1 MTLIAAAVC
10 PHPPLLVPEVAGV
23 DPIEVRD
30 HAVSAVSRLCALGPD
45 RIVLVG
51 DDVRDAFYDE
61 TSTGSLAGFGVDLTV
76 PLGGPTSPARGAGAD
91 GADGVGGG
99 CRMLPLS
106 LTIGA
111 WLLHEV
117 GWAGARAA
125 RGVPATTTPQAAAA
139 LGAHLVAAAEADG
152 SRLALLVMGD
162 ASARRTIRAPGSLDP
177 RAAAHDAAVA
187 AALAAVDVDALLALD
202 PELARDLLAPGRAS
216 WQVLAGAVH
225 RATAA
230 ALSAA
235 PAGGAARPAA
245 AAPVDV
251 APAGPAAGWVSR
263 VHYDDAPF
271 GVGYLVVGWERA
283 GGAGGAGSAGQGGRP
298 PAGSAR

>member
-23 DPIEVRD
+23 DPIEARD

-51 DDVRDAFYDE
+51 DDVRDAVYDE

-76 PLGGPTSPARGAGAD
+76 PLGGPASPTPEAAAGGA
-91 GADGVGGG
+91 GGG

-125 RGVPATTTPQAAAA
+125 HGVPATTTPQAAAA

-187 AALAAVDVDALLALD
+187 AALAAVDADALLALD

-230 ALSAA
+230 A
-235 PAGGAARPAA
+235 PAGEAARPAD
-245 AAPVDV
+245 AAPVDA

-283 GGAGGAGSAGQGGRP
+283 GGAGPAGQGGRP
-298 PAGSAR
+298 PAGSVR

>member
-23 DPIEVRD
+23 DPIEARD

-51 DDVRDAFYDE
+51 DDVRDAVYDE
-61 TSTGSLAGFGVDLTV
+61 TSTGSLAGFGVDLTI
-76 PLGGPTSPARGAGAD
+76 PLGEPAPPIPGAATGGA
-91 GADGVGGG
+91 GGG

-106 LTIGA
+106 LTVGA

-162 ASARRTIRAPGSLDP
+162 ASARRTVRAPGSLDP

-187 AALAAVDVDALLALD
+187 AALAGVDTDALLALD

-216 WQVLAGAVH
+216 WQVLAGAVR

-230 ALSAA
+230 A
-235 PAGGAARPAA
+235 PAGEEARPVDAA
-245 AAPVDV
+245 LVDAVPVDA

-283 GGAGGAGSAGQGGRP
+283 GGAGSAEQGGRP
-298 PAGSAR
+298 PAGSGR